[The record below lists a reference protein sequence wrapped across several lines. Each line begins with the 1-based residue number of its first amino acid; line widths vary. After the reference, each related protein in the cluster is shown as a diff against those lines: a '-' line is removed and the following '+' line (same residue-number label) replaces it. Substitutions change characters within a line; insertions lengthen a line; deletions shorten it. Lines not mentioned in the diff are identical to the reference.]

1 MASILLS
8 SANTKQRKGPAKPDE
23 MNQIMRTTPPR
34 GKIDQRLWIAIGA
47 IFLYGN
53 ALAQDVP
60 VALLPGSAST
70 PSTLQANLAQN
81 PPVAAPKGSV
91 GEAGQWSGYANVEA
105 TAING
110 NPELALKQLDR
121 RLAVASNDAR
131 AAYLKGLILMQ
142 MGESEQAE
150 RWFKMMQSN
159 FPDLAQPYNALA
171 VIYHGRGDLLSAQNV
186 LEASLAQ
193 HPDNRIAQI
202 NLADIYLELARKNYD
217 MALKMQPDD
226 AKIAAKLKALEALN

>member
-1 MASILLS
+1 
-8 SANTKQRKGPAKPDE
+8 
-23 MNQIMRTTPPR
+23 
-34 GKIDQRLWIAIGA
+34 
-47 IFLYGN
+47 
-53 ALAQDVP
+53 
-60 VALLPGSAST
+60 
-70 PSTLQANLAQN
+70 
-81 PPVAAPKGSV
+81 
-91 GEAGQWSGYANVEA
+91 
-105 TAING
+105 
-110 NPELALKQLDR
+110 
-121 RLAVASNDAR
+121 
-131 AAYLKGLILMQ
+131 MQ